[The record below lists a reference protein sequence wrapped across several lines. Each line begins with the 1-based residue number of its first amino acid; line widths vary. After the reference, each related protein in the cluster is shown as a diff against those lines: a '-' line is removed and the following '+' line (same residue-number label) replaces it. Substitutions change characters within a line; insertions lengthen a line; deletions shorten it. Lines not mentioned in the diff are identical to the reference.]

1 MNRIREGYV
10 LVRNPYRQDWITRYD
25 LDPYGVDCNGCM
37 TKETFKAAIG
47 SSLDIPKKKSQR
59 AECSCVLGTDIG
71 AYDTCAH
78 FCRYC
83 YANTNRENVRRNIRL
98 HDSLSPFLVGRPR
111 EGEVIH
117 KAEQVSWINNQL
129 SFFEIR

>member
-1 MNRIREGYV
+1 MIKACAEG
-10 LVRNPYRQDWITRYD
+10 ND
-25 LDPYGVDCNGCM
+25 LASYGVDCSGCM
-37 TKETFKAAIG
+37 TQETFEAAIG

-83 YANTNRENVRRNIRL
+83 YANTNRENVRRNIRQ
-98 HDSLSPFLVGRPR
+98 HDPNSPFLVGKLH
-111 EGEVIH
+111 EDETIH
-117 KAEQVSWINNQL
+117 PAEQVSWINNQL
-129 SFFEIR
+129 SFF